1 MICYLQI
8 NVGSCGI
15 VKKNNELKAKKPELS
30 PWFCHLIATYNMFIY
45 SCILKKKS
53 QKIQQKN

>member
-30 PWFCHLIATYNMFIY
+30 P
-45 SCILKKKS
+45 
-53 QKIQQKN
+53 